1 MKLITRANIDR
12 FLFLYGAVISF
23 ALFFGA
29 LSNLEDTAN
38 LTTFV
43 LFLPV
48 SLYFLGETARVAYR
62 YGHHFLN
69 WGQPKTN
76 RYFQNF
82 TLPTFLDQ
90 SEVTFLIT
98 LLLLALAL
106 SLSLFRL
113 SLAKLQ

>member
-12 FLFLYGAVISF
+12 GLFLYGAVISF

-29 LSNLEDTAN
+29 FANLEDTAN

-48 SLYFLGETARVAYR
+48 SLYFLGQTARLAYR
-62 YGHHFLN
+62 YSHHFLN
-69 WGQPKTN
+69 LDQPKAN

-82 TLPTFLDQ
+82 ALPTFLDQ
-90 SEVTFLIT
+90 SEITFLAT

-113 SLAKLQ
+113 SLVKLQ